1 MKARLYLITLMI
13 CFCFKAKA
21 QDPIFTQYF
30 MVPETLN
37 PGFSGFEQATYFGV
51 MHRTQWPHLD
61 LQVDTQY
68 AFLNTWLESSRDGM
82 GIGFSILNQHE
93 TSTNYN
99 HFQFNGNFAYIVS
112 LANDWYFRPAIE
124 VGYGMKSFNF
134 RNLLLSDQININA
147 GTISATSV
155 DPFANNANSRIGFFD
170 FTAGIVFD
178 KQNRRNNTDL
188 WLGAAVKH
196 LNQPNISFIDNAN
209 VPLDI
214 LYTVHGNY
222 RFEYYDHNDMILS
235 LNYMQ
240 QGQFNRLDL
249 AATIKL
255 HKLFLGAMAVTNPA
269 KNSGNSH
276 LLTSVNALVGLEF
289 ERLRFGFS
297 YDFNTSNIGRTDG
310 VYELSIT
317 YLADCL
323 ICRSPT
329 NNERRK

>member
-1 MKARLYLITLMI
+1 MKVRLYFLILAT
-13 CFCFKAKA
+13 CFYFKANA

-68 AFLNTWLESSRDGM
+68 AFLNTWLESSRDGI
-82 GIGFSILNQHE
+82 GVGFSFLNQHE
-93 TSTNYN
+93 ASTNYN

-112 LANDWYFRPAIE
+112 LANEWYFRPAIE

-147 GTISATSV
+147 GTVSAVSG
-155 DPFANNANSRIGFFD
+155 DPFAMNANSNVGFID
-170 FTAGIVFD
+170 FSVGFVFD
-178 KQNRRNNTDL
+178 KKNKANDTDL
-188 WLGAAVKH
+188 WFGAAIKH
-196 LNQPNISFIDNAN
+196 LNQPNISFVDNNN

-214 LYTVHGNY
+214 LYTVHANY
-222 RFEYYDHNDMILS
+222 KFPYYDYNDMILS

-240 QGQFNRLDL
+240 QGEFNRLDL
-249 AATIKL
+249 AATAKL
-255 HKLFLGAMAVTNPA
+255 NKLFLGVMAVTNPS
-269 KNSGNSH
+269 KNSRNSH
-276 LLTSVNALVGLEF
+276 LLTSVNALLGLEF

-329 NNERRK
+329 ENERRK

>member
-1 MKARLYLITLMI
+1 MKAKLFFITLLV

-82 GIGFSILNQHE
+82 GVGFSILNQHE

-134 RNLLLSDQININA
+134 RNLLLADQININA
-147 GTISATSV
+147 GTISAASG
-155 DPFANNANSRIGFFD
+155 DPLASNANNRIVFFD
-170 FTAGIVFD
+170 FTAGFVFD
-178 KQNRRNNTDL
+178 KKNRRNNTDL

-214 LYTVHGNY
+214 LYTIHGNY